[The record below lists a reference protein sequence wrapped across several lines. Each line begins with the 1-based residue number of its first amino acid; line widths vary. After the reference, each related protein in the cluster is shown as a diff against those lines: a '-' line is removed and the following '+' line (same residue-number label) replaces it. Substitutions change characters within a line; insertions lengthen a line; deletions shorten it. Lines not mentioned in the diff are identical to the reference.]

1 MNLDRELRRA
11 LRRRE
16 PPPGFEQR
24 VLQAIHARE
33 RRSPLQAALSQ
44 VRRLLTPRV
53 YAPALAAV
61 AVLLFVT
68 GQVREQRR
76 QRALAEE
83 AGQQAVYALEL
94 AASKL
99 TYAQQKALEPR
110 VIRLDQLEKR

>member
-1 MNLDRELRRA
+1 MNLERELRRA

-16 PPPGFEQR
+16 PPFGFEQR

-33 RRSPLQAALSQ
+33 RRSLLLSAFSHL
-44 VRRLLTPRV
+44 RRLLTPRV

-83 AGQQAVYALEL
+83 AGQQVVYALDL

-99 TYAQQKALEPR
+99 TYAQQKALEHR
-110 VIRLDQLEKR
+110 VIRLNQLEKR